1 MLGRTRNSIE
11 QKWYKSNFSVH
22 LRAKSQEAAY
32 LTRGACPSREASFF
46 HTIVSKPNPR
56 STPMS
61 PVVYRLTDDL
71 PPFLRLPR
79 GRAVV
84 NGDVYPCNSR
94 AREGAPPR
102 IVRTSFGSDTW
113 FELVNLLEQG
123 EDDSTTHR

>member
-1 MLGRTRNSIE
+1 
-11 QKWYKSNFSVH
+11 
-22 LRAKSQEAAY
+22 
-32 LTRGACPSREASFF
+32 
-46 HTIVSKPNPR
+46 
-56 STPMS
+56 MS

-79 GRAVV
+79 GSAAV

-94 AREGAPPR
+94 AREGAPPQ